1 MAVDSE
7 KSKNFIERIIEEDLK
22 TGKVNKV
29 VTRFPPEPNA
39 QLHIGHA
46 KAILLN
52 YGMAKQYGGQ
62 FNLRFD
68 DTNPEKEEIHY
79 MESMKKDIQWLGAS
93 WDKLCYASDYFEQLY
108 KWAIELIEKGRAY
121 VDNQTADE
129 IRENRGT
136 LTEPGRESPYRNRTV
151 QENLELFEKMR
162 NGHFSEGEAVLRAKI
177 DMSHPNINMRDPIM
191 YRILKKEHYRTGDKW
206 CIYPMYDFAHGYED
220 AIEGVTHSLC
230 SIEFEDH
237 RPLYDW
243 FIQNVSV
250 PSVPHQYEFARLQ
263 LSYTVMSKRLLLEL
277 VNTKIVEGLDD
288 PRMPT
293 LSGLRRRGYT
303 PSAIA
308 QFVNEIGVAKA
319 NSLVDHEFLEHVLRE
334 ELNKTTFRMMAV
346 LDPIKV
352 TIENYPE
359 DQVEYFEG
367 ENNPENPD
375 DGKRQIPFTRELF
388 IEREDF
394 MENPPKKYFRLSPG
408 REVRLKFAYYIT
420 CTQVIKDE
428 NGEIQELIC
437 TYDPQSKGGGTPD
450 NRRVKGTLHWVSA
463 AHAKKAEVR
472 IYDKLFT
479 LKDMRDMEEGKTYK
493 DYLNPQSLVVINNCF
508 VEPTLSESKPGE
520 RFQFLRK
527 GYFCTDSDSTKENPV
542 FNQTVALKD
551 TWAKIQNQ

>member
-7 KSKNFIERIIEEDLK
+7 KSKNFIERIIEEDLS
-22 TGKVNKV
+22 TGKVKKV

-52 YGMAKQYGGQ
+52 YGMAKKYGGQ

-79 MESMKKDIQWLGAS
+79 MESMKKDIQWLGAQ

-108 KWAIELIEKGRAY
+108 KWAIELIEKGLAY

-136 LTEPGRESPYRNRTV
+136 LTEPGRESPYRNRMV
-151 QENLELFEKMR
+151 EENMTLFEQMR
-162 NGHFSEGEAVLRAKI
+162 NGQFSEGEAVLRAKI

-250 PSVPHQYEFARLQ
+250 PSIPHQYEFARLQ

-277 VNTKIVEGLDD
+277 VNTQIVEGLDD

-375 DGKRQIPFTRELF
+375 DGTRQIPFTRELY

-408 REVRLKFAYYIT
+408 NEVRLKFAYYIT
-420 CTQVIKDE
+420 CKQVIKDE
-428 NGEIQELIC
+428 NGEIKELIC
-437 TYDPQSKGGGTPD
+437 TYDPLSKGGGTPD
-450 NRRVKGTLHWVSA
+450 GRRVKGTLHWVSA
-463 AHAKKAEVR
+463 AHAKKAEIRV
-472 IYDKLFT
+472 YDKLFT

-508 VEPTLSESKPGE
+508 VEPALSESKPGE

>member
-1 MAVDSE
+1 MSTDSE
-7 KSKNFIERIIEEDLK
+7 KSKNFIEKIIEEDLK
-22 TGKVNKV
+22 TGKVKKV
-29 VTRFPPEPNA
+29 ITRFPPEPNA

-52 YGMAKQYGGQ
+52 YGMAKKFNGQ

-79 MESMKKDIQWLGAS
+79 MESMKQDIKWLGVQ
-93 WDKLCYASDYFEQLY
+93 WDKLCYASDYFDQFH
-108 KWAIELIEKGRAY
+108 KWALELIEKGLAY

-136 LTEPGRESPYRNRTV
+136 LTKPGVDSPYRTRTV
-151 QENLELFEKMR
+151 EENLELFEKMKS
-162 NGHFSEGEAVLRAKI
+162 GKFEEGEAVLRAKI

-191 YRILKKEHYRTGDKW
+191 YRILKKHHYRTADKW

-237 RPLYDW
+237 RLLYNW
-243 FIQNVSV
+243 FIENVSV
-250 PSVPHQYEFARLQ
+250 PNIPNQYEFARLE

-277 VNTKIVEGLDD
+277 VNSGIVDGLDD

-303 PSAIA
+303 PQAIGN
-308 QFVNEIGVAKA
+308 FVDQIGVAKS
-319 NSLVDHEFLEHVLRE
+319 NSLVDQEFLEHVLRE
-334 ELNKTTFRMMAV
+334 ELNKTTWRMMAV

-352 TIENYPE
+352 IIENYPE
-359 DQVEYFEG
+359 DKVEYFEA

-375 DGKRQIPFTRELF
+375 DGTRNIPFSRELY

-408 REVRLKFAYYIT
+408 KEVRLKFAYYIT
-420 CTQVIKDE
+420 CKEVIKDE
-428 NGEIQELIC
+428 DGNVTELIC
-437 TYDPQSKGGGTPD
+437 TYDPQSRGGGTPD
-450 NRRVKGTLHWVSA
+450 GRRVKGTLHWVSA
-463 AHAKKAEVR
+463 KHAINAEIRV
-472 IYDKLFT
+472 YDKLFT
-479 LKDMRDMEEGKTYK
+479 LKDMKDMEEGKTYR
-493 DYLNPQSLVVINNCF
+493 DYLNPESLVVLKDCM
-508 VEPTLSESKPGE
+508 VEPELTQAKIGDK
-520 RFQFLRK
+520 FQFLRK
-527 GYFCTDSDSTKENPV
+527 GYFCTDPDSTPELPV
-542 FNQTVALKD
+542 FNQTVALRD
-551 TWAKIQNQ
+551 TWAKIQRN

>member
-428 NGEIQELIC
+428 SGEIQELIC